1 MVNIEEV
8 RKIDINMG
16 GLHKLRKKIIATV
29 IGTSALAAIST
40 VNADAATTY
49 KVKSGDSLWSI
60 ANKFNISV
68 AKLKS
73 LNNLTSNVIFPN
85 QSLKVSG
92 STTTSSSNTS
102 TSTSTGSTYTVKSGD
117 TLSGIAAKYGT
128 TYQKIMSLNGLSN
141 FNIYP
146 GQKLKVSGT
155 ASSTSTNTSSST
167 SGSTTTYTVK
177 SGDSLSAIAAKYGT
191 TYQKIMS
198 LNGLTNFNIYPGQKL
213 KVSGKAT
220 TGGSGSAGTSTN
232 TGYRT
237 PIFNHSNLY
246 DWGQCTWHVFNK
258 RAQIGKGIS
267 TYWWNA
273 NSWDTGAAADG
284 YTIDHNPTVGSIL
297 QSDLGYYGHV
307 AYVESVNSNGTIT
320 VSEMNYSASP
330 GIVTYRTISASEARS
345 YKYIH

>member
-1 MVNIEEV
+1 
-8 RKIDINMG
+8 MG

-29 IGTSALAAIST
+29 IGTSALAAVTST
-40 VNADAATTY
+40 NADAVTTY

-60 ANKFNISV
+60 ANKYNMSV

-92 STTTSSSNTS
+92 STSSSTSSN
-102 TSTSTGSTYTVKSGD
+102 TSTGSTYTVKSGD

-146 GQKLKVSGT
+146 GQKLKVSGK
-155 ASSTSTNTSSST
+155 AS
-167 SGSTTTYTVK
+167 
-177 SGDSLSAIAAKYGT
+177 
-191 TYQKIMS
+191 
-198 LNGLTNFNIYPGQKL
+198 
-213 KVSGKAT
+213 
-220 TGGSGSAGTSTN
+220 TGGSGSSSTGSAG
-232 TGYRT
+232 YKT
-237 PIFNHSNLY
+237 PVFNHSNLY

-273 NSWDTGAAADG
+273 NNWDTAAAADG
-284 YTIDHNPTVGSIL
+284 YTIDRKATVGSIL
-297 QSDLGYYGHV
+297 QSDMAYYGHV
-307 AYVESVNSNGTIT
+307 AFVESVNANGSITI
-320 VSEMNYSASP
+320 SEMNYSASP
-330 GIVTYRTISASEARS
+330 GIVTYRTIPASQVSS
-345 YKYIH
+345 YVYIH

>member
-1 MVNIEEV
+1 V
-8 RKIDINMG
+8 
-16 GLHKLRKKIIATV
+16 RKKIIATV
-29 IGTSALAAIST
+29 LGTSAIAAVTST
-40 VNADAATTY
+40 NADGATTY

-60 ANKFNISV
+60 ANKYDISI

-85 QSLKVSG
+85 QTLKVSG
-92 STTTSSSNTS
+92 TTS
-102 TSTSTGSTYTVKSGD
+102 TSTSTSSGSTYTVKSGD

-128 TYQKIMSLNGLSN
+128 SYQKIMSLNGLTN
-141 FNIYP
+141 YYIYP
-146 GQKLKVSGT
+146 GQQLKVSGT
-155 ASSTSTNTSSST
+155 ASTDGSSSSGET
-167 SGSTTTYTVK
+167 SSGSTTTYTVQ

-198 LNGLTNFNIYPGQKL
+198 LNGLTNYYIYPGQKL
-213 KVSGKAT
+213 KVSGT
-220 TGGSGSAGTSTN
+220 SSTSGSGSTSYN
-232 TGYRT
+232 S
-237 PIFNHSNLY
+237 PVFNHSNLY

-284 YTIDHNPTVGSIL
+284 YTVNHKPAVGSIL

-307 AYVESVNSNGTIT
+307 AFVESVNSNGSITI
-320 VSEMNYSASP
+320 SEMNYGASP
-330 GIVTYRTISASEARS
+330 GIVTYRTIPASQVSS

>member
-1 MVNIEEV
+1 M
-8 RKIDINMG
+8 
-16 GLHKLRKKIIATV
+16 RKKIIATV
-29 IGTSALAAIST
+29 IGTSALAAVTST
-40 VNADAATTY
+40 NADAVTTY

-60 ANKFNISV
+60 ANKYNMSV

-92 STTTSSSNTS
+92 STSSSTSSN
-102 TSTSTGSTYTVKSGD
+102 TSTGSTYTVKSGD

-155 ASSTSTNTSSST
+155 ASSSSSITSGNTS

-213 KVSGKAT
+213 KVSGKAS
-220 TGGSGSAGTSTN
+220 TGGSGSSSTGSAG
-232 TGYRT
+232 YKT
-237 PIFNHSNLY
+237 PVFNHSNLY
-246 DWGQCTWHVFNK
+246 DWGQCTCPNW
-258 RAQIGKGIS
+258 
-267 TYWWNA
+267 
-273 NSWDTGAAADG
+273 
-284 YTIDHNPTVGSIL
+284 
-297 QSDLGYYGHV
+297 
-307 AYVESVNSNGTIT
+307 
-320 VSEMNYSASP
+320 
-330 GIVTYRTISASEARS
+330 
-345 YKYIH
+345 

>member
-1 MVNIEEV
+1 M
-8 RKIDINMG
+8 
-16 GLHKLRKKIIATV
+16 RKKIIATV
-29 IGTSALAAIST
+29 IGTSALAAVSST
-40 VNADAATTY
+40 NADAATTY

-60 ANKFNISV
+60 ANKFNTSV
-68 AKLKS
+68 DKLKS
-73 LNNLTSNVIFPN
+73 LNNLSSNVIFPN

-92 STTTSSSNTS
+92 TSSSNTS
-102 TSTSTGSTYTVKSGD
+102 SNTSTGTTYTVKSGD
-117 TLSGIAAKYGT
+117 TLSGIAARYGT

-155 ASSTSTNTSSST
+155 ASTGGSNTSGNTS

-177 SGDSLSAIAAKYGT
+177 SGDSLSAIAARYGT

-213 KVSGKAT
+213 KVSGSAS
-220 TGGSGSAGTSTN
+220 TGGSGSTGSTGSS
-232 TGYRT
+232 GYYT
-237 PIFNHSNLY
+237 PVFNHSNLY

-284 YTIDHNPTVGSIL
+284 YTVDFNATVGSIL

-307 AYVESVNSNGTIT
+307 AFVESVNSNGSIT
-320 VSEMNYSASP
+320 VSEMNYSAAP
-330 GIVTYRTISASEARS
+330 GTVTYRTIPTSQVKS